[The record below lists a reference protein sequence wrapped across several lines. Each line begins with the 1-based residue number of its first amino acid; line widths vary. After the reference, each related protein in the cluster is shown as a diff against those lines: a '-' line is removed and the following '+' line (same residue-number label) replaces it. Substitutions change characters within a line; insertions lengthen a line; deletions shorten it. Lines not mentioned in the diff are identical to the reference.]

1 MSKKFLIGTTGIV
14 AVIVFAV
21 HFQQKWEQNEM
32 HKGVLRD
39 IERVKSNKAAR
50 SAATGMGGKANE

>member
-1 MSKKFLIGTTGIV
+1 MAKKFLIGSTGIV

-21 HFQQKWEQNEM
+21 HFQQTWERNEM

-39 IERVKSNKAAR
+39 IERVKNNKFARTTAAD
-50 SAATGMGGKANE
+50 MGGKTNE